1 MVYRLSLVARVFCVY
16 TVVCDY
22 FPQFVPEIHV
32 YATNDFVSCGNEFKA
47 SLNKIW
53 DGIHCQENLNHN
65 WHRKR
70 TDDRDSGDEGTPMCS
85 LSKSAFYKRQT

>member
-1 MVYRLSLVARVFCVY
+1 MVYRLSLVVLVFCAN
-16 TVVCDY
+16 TVVRDY
-22 FPQFVPEIHV
+22 FPQFVRAIYL

-53 DGIHCQENLNHN
+53 DGILCQENINHN

-70 TDDRDSGDEGTPMCS
+70 TDEHSNVQPVGQ
-85 LSKSAFYKRQT
+85 SAFYK